1 MQHITDE
8 HYIYKHAADN
18 APAAHAADGEIVIFD
33 TRDCYNRLVKRED
46 ISLEEQVGN
55 EPDNPATGPLYVDG
69 AEPGDVLAV
78 DILKVDVADH
88 GVVAIGSGPFK
99 DRTVPEKFHILPI
112 RDGRAEFHGVRWQLH
127 PMIGVIGTAVP
138 DRRVA
143 TFDAFEGGGNMDSRV
158 ITEGVTVWLPVR
170 VPGAM
175 LAMGDIH
182 ASMGDGEVCGT
193 GLEVD
198 GSITVRVRIKKHFL
212 LNWPVT
218 ETPDTF
224 YVNTNANDCGE
235 AIRAAYFEM
244 RRLIALATGWD
255 EDEAALYMTLRGTL
269 EANQACLIPSGGG
282 NTFRVGTPK
291 CADMPR
297 II

>member
-8 HYIYKHAADN
+8 HYIYEHAETN
-18 APAAHAADGEIVIFD
+18 VPAAHASDGEVVIFD
-33 TRDCYNRLVKRED
+33 TRDCYNRLVQRED
-46 ISLEEQVGN
+46 ISLEEQVGD

-78 DILKVDVADH
+78 DILKIDVADH
-88 GVVAIGSGPFK
+88 GVVAMGSGPFR
-99 DRTVPEKFHILPI
+99 DRSVPERFHILPI
-112 RDGRAEFHGVRWQLH
+112 RDGVTEFHGVHWQLR

-138 DRRVA
+138 GRKVA

-193 GLEVD
+193 GLEAD
-198 GSITVRVRIKKHFL
+198 GSITVRVRVRKNFE

-218 ETPDTF
+218 ETSDMF
-224 YVNTNANDCGE
+224 YVNTNANSCDD
-235 AIRAAYFEM
+235 AIRVAYMEM
-244 RRLIALATGWD
+244 RRLIARATGWD
-255 EDEAALYMTLRGTL
+255 ETEAALYMTLRGTL
-269 EANQACLIPSGGG
+269 EANQACLVPNGGG

-291 CADMPR
+291 SAELPR
-297 II
+297 LI